1 MGEQFSD
8 LRHPR
13 IPDCIAFW
21 KLTHAKLSEENPLDP
36 EAFFERP
43 DAQTVRNYNGVFE
56 VELIDPLRVAA
67 AATGLRAFAKA
78 IEMSDARRLAELN
91 GATASA
97 LLLSYDAAYLCARA
111 GCTFLGVWSP
121 ERDTTLSVDLLFNRQ
136 LDGDG
141 DELESTVG
149 FFESGKW
156 GHDLV
161 WKLLGRLTRTARKYG
176 PLEANFAY
184 LRKDKL
190 KNVSRQRNAQIYDDK
205 VLFAGDNLALEDFP
219 DLLIHSSASVL
230 DISKRY
236 RNIYTNLFE
245 IIMHILVKSQLSE
258 HLPLLC
264 SGPRLSRAA

>member
-1 MGEQFSD
+1 MREQFSD

-21 KLTHAKLSEENPLDP
+21 KLTNAKLSEETPLDP

-43 DAQTVRNYNGVFE
+43 SAETVRDYNGIFE
-56 VELIDPLRVAA
+56 VELVDPLRVTA
-67 AATGLRAFAKA
+67 AATGMRAFAKA

-111 GCTFLGVWSP
+111 GCVFLGVWSP
-121 ERDTTLSVDLLFNRQ
+121 ERDTTISVDLLFNRQ
-136 LDGDG
+136 LDTKG

-149 FFESGKW
+149 FFESGQW

-161 WKLLGRLTRTARKYG
+161 WRLLGRLTRTTKKYS
-176 PLEANFAY
+176 PLDANFAF

-205 VLFAGDNLALEDFP
+205 ILFAGDNSDEEDFP
-219 DLLIHSSASVL
+219 DLLVHSSGSAL

-236 RNIYTNLFE
+236 RKIYANLFE
-245 IIMHILVKSQLSE
+245 IIMHILAESQLSE
-258 HLPLLC
+258 HLPLVC
-264 SGPRLSRAA
+264 SELRLSRAA